1 MAETALPRALFH
13 RLPLD
18 LVGRVALRLLAG
30 VVIGLVSS
38 LLGVAGGD
46 YHPHLSPRL
55 RVGRQ
60 VGGDRRSRQIRWP
73 QVWNA
78 DRVRAVL
85 PPVKA
90 SVKGGRR
97 RADDRRCFEGIFW
110 IPWTGA
116 PSPGARGGL
125 GALIPPSPRL
135 QGTILPEHWR
145 LAFQR

>member
-30 VVIGLVSS
+30 VVIGMVSS

-90 SVKGGRR
+90 SVKGGRT
-97 RADDRRCFEGIFW
+97 RAIG
-110 IPWTGA
+110 GA
-116 PSPGARGGL
+116 SSAFSGSRGPARHHQRPVEDWGL
-125 GALIPPSPRL
+125 
-135 QGTILPEHWR
+135 
-145 LAFQR
+145 